1 MINENL
7 LSDYATK
14 IWENDSSVAKDRKR
28 WHTSGHH
35 IKAGQL
41 SIDDTIED
49 ACEALDI
56 IPEQVRISLSTQN
69 WQNNYAYQFLC
80 HIFVYFLLRIL
91 FLSHT
96 AQHTLI
102 YRHYRNLASIPYDHD
117 NAPAICIA
125 SS

>member
-69 WQNNYAYQFLC
+69 WQNNYMDKPEMIAAMAKIIYKNLN
-80 HIFVYFLLRIL
+80 
-91 FLSHT
+91 
-96 AQHTLI
+96 QHGRYAFKQEPNWEAVTKD
-102 YRHYRNLASIPYDHD
+102 YVKENF
-117 NAPAICIA
+117 
-125 SS
+125 